1 MSIFRT
7 FLIVFSCFLAIAC
20 TDKKNQSVE
29 SFEHTAQ
36 GAFSSALSHDGKYS
50 LISSI
55 NHGVALWDNQQHVLK
70 YQWFQQ
76 QSQDNL
82 VYSLAIAFDN
92 SVAVTAEK
100 TTFAVWDIS
109 TGENKGYYKIQKA
122 TIRDIAISNQG
133 RSVLYGRSDGV
144 VVFLNLETGRRIEF
158 LGHQDKVNT
167 VDLAPNGRY
176 ALSGSNDYVAY
187 FWDTNTGQVIHRF
200 SHPTRVTQVTLD
212 PQGRF
217 AFTADSMAQ
226 AHVWKLT
233 TGDLVSKLAYI
244 ARQKIFTAV
253 RFNEQGTLLAT
264 GSPNKRVDLWQISSG
279 EKIQTWQV
287 TPRKGSKPKS
297 AVVLDVAFIDNDK
310 SLLTESSSG
319 IAERFIIRDTN
330 EHN

>member
-55 NHGVALWDNQQHVLK
+55 NHGVALWDNQQQVLK

-109 TGENKGYYKIQKA
+109 TGENKGYYKIQK
-122 TIRDIAISNQG
+122 
-133 RSVLYGRSDGV
+133 V
-144 VVFLNLETGRRIEF
+144 
-158 LGHQDKVNT
+158 
-167 VDLAPNGRY
+167 
-176 ALSGSNDYVAY
+176 
-187 FWDTNTGQVIHRF
+187 
-200 SHPTRVTQVTLD
+200 
-212 PQGRF
+212 
-217 AFTADSMAQ
+217 
-226 AHVWKLT
+226 T
-233 TGDLVSKLAYI
+233 TGTHYRI
-244 ARQKIFTAV
+244 H
-253 RFNEQGTLLAT
+253 
-264 GSPNKRVDLWQISSG
+264 
-279 EKIQTWQV
+279 
-287 TPRKGSKPKS
+287 
-297 AVVLDVAFIDNDK
+297 
-310 SLLTESSSG
+310 SLFE
-319 IAERFIIRDTN
+319 I
-330 EHN
+330 